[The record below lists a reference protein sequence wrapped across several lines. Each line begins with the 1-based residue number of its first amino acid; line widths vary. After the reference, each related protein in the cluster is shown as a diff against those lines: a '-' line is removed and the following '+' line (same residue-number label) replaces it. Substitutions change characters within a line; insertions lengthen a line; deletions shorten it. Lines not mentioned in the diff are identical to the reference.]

1 MTTIWETFD
10 CFLAGELPL
19 EDLVEWVAGTPAL
32 ADVLAPEEL
41 RRLRGIEPAERHA
54 FRDATAWVAAIYET
68 HRPGRLDR
76 DRAARIAGGMLA
88 GEIDAAAGT
97 RVLAQL
103 RAAGAEWIPEAF
115 TGLAAALDDLP
126 QPSADPLA
134 DAPGF
139 AARVSAALER
149 ARQLRA
155 PALVAA
161 RRLLDRLEDRMA
173 NPTKR
178 DGETT

>member
-1 MTTIWETFD
+1 MPTVWRTFD
-10 CFLAGELPL
+10 RFLAAELPL
-19 EDLVEWVAGTPAL
+19 EDLAAWIMGTQAL

-41 RRLRGIEPAERHA
+41 RRLRRIDPAAPDA
-54 FRDATAWVAAIYET
+54 FRDATAWVAAIYEA

-76 DRAARIAGGMLA
+76 DRAERIAHDMLA

-97 RVLAQL
+97 RALARL
-103 RAAGAEWIPEAF
+103 REQGAEWIPEAF

-126 QPSADPLA
+126 PPSADPLA

-139 AARVSAALER
+139 AARVAAALER
-149 ARQLRA
+149 GRQLRA

-161 RRLLDRLEDRMA
+161 RRLLERL
-173 NPTKR
+173 K
-178 DGETT
+178 

>member
-1 MTTIWETFD
+1 MTTVWQTFD
-10 CFLAGELPL
+10 RFLAGELPL
-19 EDLVEWVAGTPAL
+19 DDLVKWTRRTPAL

-41 RRLRGIEPAERHA
+41 RRLRSLDPAGPDG
-54 FRDATAWVAAIYET
+54 FRDGMTWVAAIYEA
-68 HRPGRLDR
+68 HRPGRLAR
-76 DRAARIAGGMLA
+76 DRAERIARGMLT

-97 RVLAQL
+97 RALARL

-126 QPSADPLA
+126 APSADPLG

-139 AARVSAALER
+139 AARVGAALEIGR
-149 ARQLRA
+149 RLRP

-161 RRLLDRLEDRMA
+161 RRLLDRLKD
-173 NPTKR
+173 
-178 DGETT
+178 